1 VNVALF
7 NSLKEKYEDER
18 IHSDRVSHYC
28 LMMGEKLN
36 LTKNE
41 ILELEFAGLI
51 HDIGKITIPDSI
63 LKKPGKLTEDEWTI
77 MKTHTTHGYQIL
89 RSADKYSKLA
99 DYALTHHERWDGKG
113 YPKGI
118 KEEEIPLFSR
128 IICIC
133 DAFEAMT
140 SDRPYRKALPV
151 ESAIEE
157 LIRCSGSQ
165 FDPYLVNLFV
175 KKVLIDEYPNH
186 ENSKENYTK

>member
-1 VNVALF
+1 
-7 NSLKEKYEDER
+7 
-18 IHSDRVSHYC
+18 
-28 LMMGEKLN
+28 MMGDKLN